1 MFPSS
6 YPLLQGE
13 ERGRAR
19 QEGGRRAGE
28 VVSVGE
34 VRPEDITFLFA
45 NRRDHC
51 QLSSPISST
60 DFIKRYSSWIGST
73 IHILMIIFVIRI
85 ALFDTAY
92 FKKNE
97 YFF

>member
-34 VRPEDITFLFA
+34 VRPEDVTLLFA
-45 NRRDHC
+45 NR
-51 QLSSPISST
+51 
-60 DFIKRYSSWIGST
+60 
-73 IHILMIIFVIRI
+73 
-85 ALFDTAY
+85 
-92 FKKNE
+92 
-97 YFF
+97 